1 MLKKHNANRMKIGD
15 IEGEKPKGVVDE
27 RLVEKRER
35 ESQRMMTRFTCND
48 KGKRL
53 LS

>member
-35 ESQRMMTRFTCND
+35 KQKED
-48 KGKRL
+48 D
-53 LS
+53 

>member
-1 MLKKHNANRMKIGD
+1 MKIGD

-35 ESQRMMTRFTCND
+35 KQKD
-48 KGKRL
+48 DD
-53 LS
+53 

>member
-1 MLKKHNANRMKIGD
+1 MLKKHNANRMKIGY

-35 ESQRMMTRFTCND
+35 KQKD
-48 KGKRL
+48 DD
-53 LS
+53 

>member
-1 MLKKHNANRMKIGD
+1 MLNKHNANRMKIGD

-35 ESQRMMTRFTCND
+35 KQRMMTRFTCND